1 MKTRS
6 TSVNSV
12 TFTQRTFN
20 GILAWAMKNL
30 ETATFA
36 GGCFWCTEAIF
47 KRLKGVQSVTSGY
60 SGGKTDKPSYEQ
72 VSSSNSGH
80 AESIQIKFGAD
91 EVSFEQLLEIFF
103 KTHDPTT
110 VNQQGNDIGSQYRSG
125 VFYHDEDQ
133 KKKAEE
139 AIKKIDNSGAYS
151 SKVVTEVTP
160 YKNFFEAEDYHKDYY
175 DKNKEA
181 GYCKVV
187 IDPKIT
193 KLYRDFGEK
202 IKDEYKKDV
211 IVENNTPTKRR

>member
-1 MKTRS
+1 M
-6 TSVNSV
+6 
-12 TFTQRTFN
+12 
-20 GILAWAMKNL
+20 IPI

-47 KRLKGVQSVTSGY
+47 KRLKGVQSVISGY
-60 SGGKTDKPSYEQ
+60 SGGDTNKPSYEA
-72 VSSSNSGH
+72 VSSSNTGH
-80 AESIQIKFGAD
+80 AESIQIKFD
-91 EVSFEQLLEIFF
+91 PKEITFEQLLEIFF

-125 VFYHDEDQ
+125 VFYHNDNQ

-139 AIKKIDNSGAYS
+139 AMEKINNSGAYS
-151 SKVVTEVTP
+151 NKVVTEVTP
-160 YKNFFEAEDYHKDYY
+160 YKNFFDAEDYHKDYY

-202 IKDEYKKDV
+202 IKDEYKKE
-211 IVENNTPTKRR
+211 IN